1 MSFRFLFYF
10 IYMIV
15 RRNYSYFNEDEAI
28 QKEFGLFGFLTGT
41 GANAYQTRRD
51 LGNGY
56 SEVTKNTLGDKISN
70 FFNGTKK
77 VRNAGYIPGVNET
90 SYRDGGIFTKIGNK
104 AEAGFN
110 SMKNTANSVTNSVK
124 NSVNNVKSSIGNTL
138 KSSNAMT
145 PTGSIPKRMTK
156 NPQATQLELFNR
168 DGSPTFEANKPTR
181 LQKKSAAIG
190 GPTAKAKGSIALK
203 PSVSSRYGEL
213 KKAGNLKDWTA
224 QKRELFNQ
232 KRGGASSAMNEF
244 RSLSPDKQ
252 RAQGKAAYE
261 KAMKALKSKDLSS
274 LSEFEKGL
282 AEDYRKVFV
291 EKTHPLRSQSRIPQ
305 SNPSSLRKVSKLSA
319 RPIQAQSGGMLRG
332 ASNGATSRLVTNGVR
347 SARNGRGYFGFAKR
361 FLRR

>member
-1 MSFRFLFYF
+1 
-10 IYMIV
+10 MIV
-15 RRNYSYFNEDEAI
+15 RRNYSYYNGDEAI

-41 GANAYQTRRD
+41 GGNAYETRKD

-70 FFNGTKK
+70 FFNSTKK
-77 VRNAGYIPGVNET
+77 VKNAGYIPGVNET

-110 SMKNTANSVTNSVK
+110 SMKNTASNVK
-124 NSVNNVKSSIGNTL
+124 NSISNTL

-145 PTGSIPKRMTK
+145 PTGSIPGRMTK

-168 DGSPTFEANKPTR
+168 DGSPAFEANKPTR

-190 GPTAKAKGSIALK
+190 GPVAKAKGSIALQ
-203 PSVSSRYGEL
+203 PSVSSRYAEL
-213 KKAGNLKDWTA
+213 KKAGNLKDWTTR
-224 QKRELFNQ
+224 KRELFNQ

-291 EKTHPLRSQSRIPQ
+291 EKTHPLRSQSRMPQ

-319 RPIQAQSGGMLRG
+319 RPIQAQSGGLLRG
-332 ASNGATSRLVTNGVR
+332 ASNGTTSRLVADGVR
-347 SARNGRGYFGFAKR
+347 SARSGRGYFGFAKR

>member
-1 MSFRFLFYF
+1 
-10 IYMIV
+10 MIV
-15 RRNYSYFNEDEAI
+15 RRNYSYYNEGADEAI

-41 GANAYQTRRD
+41 GANAYETRRD

-56 SEVTKNTLGDKISN
+56 TEVTKNTLGDKISN

-77 VRNAGYIPGVNET
+77 VKNAGYVPGVNET

-110 SMKNTANSVTNSVK
+110 SMKKSASNVK
-124 NSVNNVKSSIGNTL
+124 NSISNTL

-145 PTGSIPKRMTK
+145 PTGSVPRRMTK

-168 DGSPTFEANKPTR
+168 DGSPAFEANKPTR
-181 LQKKSAAIG
+181 LQKKTAMTS
-190 GPTAKAKGSIALK
+190 GPTAMAKGSIA
-203 PSVSSRYGEL
+203 PQSSVSSRYAEL
-213 KKAGNLKDWTA
+213 MKKGKSKLYDPSM
-224 QKRELFNQ
+224 KRELFNQ
-232 KRGGASSAMNEF
+232 KRGGVSDAMNEF

-282 AEDYRKVFV
+282 ADDYRKVFV
-291 EKTHPLRSQSRIPQ
+291 EKTHPLRSTSSRAVAAA
-305 SNPSSLRKVSKLSA
+305 SPSSLRKVSNLAAK
-319 RPIQAQSGGMLRG
+319 PIQAQSGGLLRG
-332 ASNGATSRLVTNGVR
+332 ASNGATSRLVADGVR

>member
-1 MSFRFLFYF
+1 
-10 IYMIV
+10 MIV
-15 RRNYSYFNEDEAI
+15 RRNYSYYNGDEAI

-41 GANAYQTRRD
+41 GGNAYETRRD

-77 VRNAGYIPGVNET
+77 VKNAGYVPGVNET

-104 AEAGFN
+104 AEAGLK
-110 SMKNTANSVTNSVK
+110 SMKNTASNVK
-124 NSVNNVKSSIGNTL
+124 NSISNTL

-145 PTGSIPKRMTK
+145 PTGSIPGRMTK

-168 DGSPTFEANKPTR
+168 DGSPAFEANKPTR

-190 GPTAKAKGSIALK
+190 GPIAKAKGSIVLQ
-203 PSVSSRYGEL
+203 PSVSSRYAEL
-213 KKAGNLKDWTA
+213 KKAGNLKDWTTR
-224 QKRELFNQ
+224 KRELFNQ

-291 EKTHPLRSQSRIPQ
+291 EKTHPLRSQSGMPQ

-332 ASNGATSRLVTNGVR
+332 ASNGATSRLVADGVR

>member
-1 MSFRFLFYF
+1 
-10 IYMIV
+10 MIV
-15 RRNYSYFNEDEAI
+15 RRNYSYYNGDEAI

-41 GANAYQTRRD
+41 GANAYETRRD

-77 VRNAGYIPGVNET
+77 VKNAGFVRGVNET

-104 AEAGFN
+104 AESGFN

-124 NSVNNVKSSIGNTL
+124 NSVNNVKSSISNTL
-138 KSSNAMT
+138 KSTNAMT
-145 PTGSIPKRMTK
+145 PTGSVPRRMTK

-168 DGSPTFEANKPTR
+168 DGSPAFEANKPTR
-181 LQKKSAAIG
+181 LQKKTAIAG
-190 GPTAKAKGSIALK
+190 GPTAKAKGSIA
-203 PSVSSRYGEL
+203 PQSSVSQRYAEL

-224 QKRELFNQ
+224 RKRELFNQ
-232 KRGGASSAMNEF
+232 KRGGASSAIENEF

-274 LSEFEKGL
+274 LSEFEKKL
-282 AEDYRKVFV
+282 AEDYRSAFV
-291 EKTHPLRSQSRIPQ
+291 EKTHPLRPQSRMPQ

-319 RPIQAQSGGMLRG
+319 RPIQAQSGGLLRG
-332 ASNGATSRLVTNGVR
+332 ASNGTTSRLVADGVR
-347 SARNGRGYFGFAKR
+347 SARNGRGYFGFMKR
-361 FLRR
+361 ALRR

>member
-1 MSFRFLFYF
+1 MRGA
-10 IYMIV
+10 
-15 RRNYSYFNEDEAI
+15 DEAI

-41 GANAYQTRRD
+41 GANAYETRRD

-77 VRNAGYIPGVNET
+77 VKNAGYVPGVNET

-104 AEAGFN
+104 AESGFN
-110 SMKNTANSVTNSVK
+110 SMKKSAS
-124 NSVNNVKSSIGNTL
+124 NVKSSIGNTL

-168 DGSPTFEANKPTR
+168 DGSPAFEANKPTR
-181 LQKKSAAIG
+181 LQKKTAVAG
-190 GPTAKAKGSIALK
+190 GPLAKAKGSIA
-203 PSVSSRYGEL
+203 PQSSVSSRYGEL

-232 KRGGASSAMNEF
+232 KRGSASGAMNEF

-261 KAMKALKSKDLSS
+261 KAMKALKSKDLNS

-291 EKTHPLRSQSRIPQ
+291 EKTHPLRSTSGRAVATP
-305 SNPSSLRKVSKLSA
+305 PSSLRKVSNLAAK
-319 RPIQAQSGGMLRG
+319 IQARSGGLLRS
-332 ASNGATSRLVTNGVR
+332 ASSGTTSRLVADGVK
-347 SARNGRGYFGFAKR
+347 SARSGRGYFGFAKR

>member
-1 MSFRFLFYF
+1 
-10 IYMIV
+10 MIV
-15 RRNYSYFNEDEAI
+15 RRNYSYYNEDGAI

-41 GANAYQTRRD
+41 GANAYETRRD

-77 VRNAGYIPGVNET
+77 VKNAGYVPGVNET

-104 AEAGFN
+104 AESGFN
-110 SMKNTANSVTNSVK
+110 SMKNTASNVK
-124 NSVNNVKSSIGNTL
+124 NSVSNAL

-145 PTGSIPKRMTK
+145 PTGVVPKKMTK

-168 DGSPTFEANKPTR
+168 DGSPAFEANKPTR

-203 PSVSSRYGEL
+203 PSVSSHYAEL
-213 KKAGNLKDWTA
+213 KKSGNIDWTA
-224 QKRELFNQ
+224 RKRELFNQ
-232 KRGGASSAMNEF
+232 KRGGASSAIENEF

-252 RAQGKAAYE
+252 RERGKAIFE
-261 KAMKALKSKDLSS
+261 KAKKALRNNDLNS
-274 LSEFEKGL
+274 LSEFEKEV
-282 AEDYRKVFV
+282 AEDYRRAFV
-291 EKTHPLRSQSRIPQ
+291 IKDPVKAAADARRI
-305 SNPSSLRKVSKLSA
+305 SNLKKAKLSA
-319 RPIQAQSGGMLRG
+319 RPIQAQSGGLLRG
-332 ASNGATSRLVTNGVR
+332 ASNGATSRLVADGVR